1 MNRNVHLRLVV
12 IDVARS
18 RMMQIIIDQRRH
30 SRNVVH
36 RWVVYVILHHPYGS
50 DRCHSKMRSERD
62 KTKQTKRK
70 RKREERRE
78 KREERE
84 EELQPSSRAL

>member
-1 MNRNVHLRLVV
+1 MNQNVHLRLVV

-36 RWVVYVILHHPYGS
+36 RWVVYIIILHHPYGS
-50 DRCHSKMRSERD
+50 DRCYSKMRSEVNEM
-62 KTKQTKRK
+62 KQNEEKK
-70 RKREERRE
+70 KRERKE
-78 KREERE
+78 KEERGAE
-84 EELQPSSRAL
+84 WMREIAS

>member
-18 RMMQIIIDQRRH
+18 KVMQIIIDQRRH

-36 RWVVYVILHHPYGS
+36 RWVVYIIILHHPYGS
-50 DRCHSKMRSERD
+50 DRCHSKMRS
-62 KTKQTKRK
+62 KRK
-70 RKREERRE
+70 KRKEERRKRERKE
-78 KREERE
+78 KGG
-84 EELQPSSRAL
+84 